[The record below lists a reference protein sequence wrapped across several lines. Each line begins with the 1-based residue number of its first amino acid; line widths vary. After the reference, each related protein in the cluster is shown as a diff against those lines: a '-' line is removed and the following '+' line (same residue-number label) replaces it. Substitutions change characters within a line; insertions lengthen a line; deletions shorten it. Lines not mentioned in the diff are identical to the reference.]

1 MKSNR
6 LPRNNK
12 TDKGFEI
19 FYYNLSYRR
28 KFIRTIWVGAF
39 GAVMLLLITALKL
52 FLPETPGFLS
62 RFSWFYV
69 VLIAVIFTV
78 VLVVQLIYTYI
89 RWKSEEKKSKE
100 NQNK

>member
-39 GAVMLLLITALKL
+39 GAVMLLLIIALKL
-52 FLPETPGFLS
+52 FVPEFS
-62 RFSWFYV
+62 KFFSWFAV
-69 VLIAVIFTV
+69 VMCVVFFTV
-78 VLVVQLIYTYI
+78 VFVVQLIYNY
-89 RWKSEEKKSKE
+89 RMWKLEENKSKD
-100 NQNK
+100 NKNK